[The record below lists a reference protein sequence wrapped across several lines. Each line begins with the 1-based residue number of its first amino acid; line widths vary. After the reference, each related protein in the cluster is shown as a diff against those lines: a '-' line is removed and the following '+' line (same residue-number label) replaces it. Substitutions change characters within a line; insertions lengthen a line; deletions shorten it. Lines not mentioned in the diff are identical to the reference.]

1 MAKGDI
7 VKRKKV
13 PSSRHNKQL
22 IPLTIHV
29 VEVKNMKNKKT
40 HRRDYNNKI
49 CTPYLKSLFIIN
61 FSLST
66 DIDIFQY

>member
-1 MAKGDI
+1 MEMGDI

-13 PSSRHNKQL
+13 PSRKDNKQL

-29 VEVKNMKNKKT
+29 VEVKKNKKT
-40 HRRDYNNKI
+40 YRRDYDKI
-49 CTPYLKSLFIIN
+49 CTPLKSLFIIN

>member
-13 PSSRHNKQL
+13 PSSKDSKQL
-22 IPLTIHV
+22 IPLTIHA

-40 HRRDYNNKI
+40 HRRDYDKI
-49 CTPYLKSLFIIN
+49 CTPYL
-61 FSLST
+61 
-66 DIDIFQY
+66 IFYYNKFFTFH